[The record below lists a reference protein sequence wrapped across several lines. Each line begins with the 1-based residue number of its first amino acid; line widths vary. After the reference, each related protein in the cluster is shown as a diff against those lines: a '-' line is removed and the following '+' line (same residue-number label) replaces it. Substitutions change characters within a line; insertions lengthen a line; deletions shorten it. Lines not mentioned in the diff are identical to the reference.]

1 MAPAVGTVSIFL
13 PRRSTVTRSAI
24 SSTSPSLW
32 LMNTIATPSS
42 RSARSTWNSSPVSC
56 AVSTA
61 VGSSSTR
68 MRASR

>member
-1 MAPAVGTVSIFL
+1 MAPSVDTVSILL

-32 LMNTIATPSS
+32 LMKTIATPSAWS
-42 RSARSTWNSSPVSC
+42 VLSTLNSSPASC

-68 MRASR
+68 MRAPR

>member
-1 MAPAVGTVSIFL
+1 MAPSVGTVSIFL

-24 SSTSPSLW
+24 SSTSSSLW
-32 LMNTIATPSS
+32 LMKTIETPSS
-42 RSARSTWNSSPVSC
+42 FSARSTWNSSCVSC

-61 VGSSSTR
+61 VGSSRIR